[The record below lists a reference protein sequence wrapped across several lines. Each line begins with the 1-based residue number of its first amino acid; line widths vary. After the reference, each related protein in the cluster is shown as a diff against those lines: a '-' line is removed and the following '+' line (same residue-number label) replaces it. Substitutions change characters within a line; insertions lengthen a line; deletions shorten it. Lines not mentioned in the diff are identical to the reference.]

1 MTLAAVPAP
10 NDRESAS
17 LQAWLDR
24 IGELRSGE
32 LRVETARGVGRIFL
46 CEGRVAWVVADQP
59 GEHLSDA
66 LTHQTDVSRAVLRDV
81 LEVCRRSGANFAEEL
96 VRSGA
101 VERDVMREVLRA
113 HNARQLAA
121 IARPS
126 PTCRVLFR
134 PAPRDYAS
142 DFLFSVAELTEAERL
157 RESDRVERPTATRR
171 IALSSTAPQADTA
184 PDTAP
189 DAPDSTHDAT
199 THEGSPS
206 RDLPERTNPER
217 PTPAAADPAAQAT
230 KKIPYMANINSS
242 LSEIMKLDGAI
253 AAALVDWESGLTLG
267 TIGGGAGFDIELA
280 ASGNTAVVKA
290 KVGVMKALGIEGAIE
305 DILITLGSQYHLI
318 RPLSKN
324 PSLFLYVSIDKAKG
338 NLGLARHKVRQVE
351 EGLSL

>member
-1 MTLAAVPAP
+1 MTLAAHATT
-10 NDRESAS
+10 DREPS

-24 IGELRSGE
+24 IAELRSGE
-32 LRVETARGVGRIFL
+32 LRVETTRGVGRIFL
-46 CEGRVAWVVADQP
+46 CRGRVAWVVAEQP

-66 LTHQTDVSRAVLRDV
+66 LTRQTDVSRAVLRDV

-101 VERDVMREVLRA
+101 VPRDVMREVLRA

-142 DFLFSVAELTEAERL
+142 DFLFSVAELTDAERPL

-171 IALSSTAPQADTA
+171 IAPSSTAPKAT

-189 DAPDSTHDAT
+189 DNAPDAAHDTDT

-230 KKIPYMANINSS
+230 KEILDMANINGS